1 MRMGTHILVNL
12 YGCPRNKLEKS
23 SVVVKLLK
31 DIVKEAKLTPVGKI
45 ASHQFKPFGVTS
57 VVLLAE
63 SHISIHT
70 WPEYNSVAV
79 DIFCCGKS
87 ENAERAFKSLIK
99 KFKPKKYDRK
109 RVER

>member
-12 YGCPRNKLEKS
+12 YGCPRNRLERSKT
-23 SVVVKLLK
+23 VDKLLK
-31 DIVKEAKLTPVGKI
+31 AIVQEAKLTPVGKI
-45 ASHQFKPFGVTS
+45 NSHQFKPFGATS

-70 WPEYNSVAV
+70 WPEYNSAAV
-79 DIFCCGKS
+79 DIFCCGTPES
-87 ENAERAFKSLIK
+87 AERAFKALIK
-99 KFKPKKYDRK
+99 QFKPKKYDKK